1 MVSHEVTFL
10 TRPSLARLQERLES
24 LRPRLTQSMREVH
37 EAAAYGDL
45 TENFEWEAAKHQRE
59 LLKAEIV
66 KIEAQLANYQLI
78 EELQVGGEKVTIGTK
93 VTLEDVGSGEAVT
106 YSILGSE
113 DVDIPRNIISHTSP
127 IARQLLMR
135 TEGEAVQIR
144 VPSGLRECEIVQIE
158 KVFP

>member
-10 TRPSLARLQERLES
+10 TRPSLARLQERLGS

-78 EELQVGGEKVTIGTK
+78 EELQVGGEKVTIGTRSRWRMWARERQSP
-93 VTLEDVGSGEAVT
+93 TRSWGPRTWISRGISSPTHRPSRGS
-106 YSILGSE
+106 S
-113 DVDIPRNIISHTSP
+113 
-127 IARQLLMR
+127 
-135 TEGEAVQIR
+135 
-144 VPSGLRECEIVQIE
+144 
-158 KVFP
+158 